1 MAIAKKDIK
10 FVARE
15 FLDALF
21 NCTGKKYT
29 PFGKFVC
36 RDEVNG
42 KVVWVAVDNTHGDAF
57 TEEFAKR
64 KLAVM
69 WLNGYP
75 VTNIQGDP
83 LNEMERWLY
92 DGNAML

>member
-15 FLDALF
+15 FLDVLF
-21 NCTGKKYT
+21 NSPGKKYT

-36 RDEVNG
+36 KDEVNG
-42 KVVWVAVDNTHGDAF
+42 KVVWVAVDNSHGDAY
-57 TEEFAKR
+57 TEEFTKR
-64 KLAVM
+64 KNAVM
-69 WLNGYP
+69 WLHGYP
-75 VTNIQGDP
+75 VQNIQGEP

-92 DGNAML
+92 EEHPML

>member
-15 FLDALF
+15 FLDVLF
-21 NCTGKKYT
+21 NSPGKKYT

-42 KVVWVAVDNTHGDAF
+42 KVVWVAVDNSHGDAY
-57 TEEFAKR
+57 TEEFTKR
-64 KLAVM
+64 KNAVM
-69 WLNGYP
+69 WLHGYP
-75 VTNIQGDP
+75 VQNIQGEP

-92 DGNAML
+92 EEHPML

>member
-15 FLDALF
+15 FLDVLF
-21 NCTGKKYT
+21 NSPGKKYT

-36 RDEVNG
+36 KDEVNG
-42 KVVWVAVDNTHGDAF
+42 KVVLVAVDNSHGDAY
-57 TEEFAKR
+57 TEEFTKR
-64 KLAVM
+64 KNAVM
-69 WLNGYP
+69 WLHGYP
-75 VTNIQGDP
+75 VQNIQGEP

>member
-1 MAIAKKDIK
+1 MAISKKDIK

-15 FLDALF
+15 FLDVLF
-21 NCTGKKYT
+21 NSPGKKYT

-42 KVVWVAVDNTHGDAF
+42 KVVWVAVDNSHGDAY
-57 TEEFAKR
+57 TEEFTKR
-64 KLAVM
+64 KNAVM
-69 WLNGYP
+69 WLHGYP
-75 VTNIQGDP
+75 VQNIQGEP

>member
-15 FLDALF
+15 FLDVLF
-21 NCTGKKYT
+21 NSPGKKYT

-42 KVVWVAVDNTHGDAF
+42 KVVWVAVDNSHGDAY
-57 TEEFAKR
+57 TEEFTKR
-64 KLAVM
+64 KNAVM
-69 WLNGYP
+69 WLHGYP
-75 VTNIQGDP
+75 VQNIQGEP